1 MNISYKYYKMK
12 KLYTSILVLTMIA
25 VLGGCASDKTKE
37 NNNGGLKIYTSFYT
51 MYDFAS
57 KIAGD
62 KAEVINLVTDGS
74 EPHDWEPS
82 TNDMVALEKADI
94 LIYNGAGMEHWVE
107 QVSDSLE
114 NDITLVEASKGVD
127 IISEEETDGDSD
139 PHVWLDAKNAKL
151 EMENI
156 KNALVKA
163 DEVNAQ
169 YYEENYKKYA
179 VMFDELDS
187 ELTSRLGAL
196 EDKNIIV
203 SHEAFSYLCKAYGL
217 QQTSIGD
224 LEADAEPD
232 ANRIAE
238 IVEFAKENKV
248 TTIFFEELVSPK
260 VANVIAD
267 EIGANT
273 DVLNPI
279 EGLTE
284 EQAKAGEDYF
294 SLMKANIDALEKALN
309 HE

>member
-1 MNISYKYYKMK
+1 MK
-12 KLYTSILVLTMIA
+12 KIYTIILLITMIG

-37 NNNGGLKIYTSFYT
+37 NDGNLKIYTSFYT

-74 EPHDWEPS
+74 EPHEWEPS
-82 TNDMVALEKADI
+82 TTDMVALEKADI

-107 QVSDSLE
+107 QVFDSLE
-114 NDITLVEASKGVD
+114 NDIILVEASKGID
-127 IISEEETDGDSD
+127 IIGEEEADGDSD

-151 EMENI
+151 QMENI
-156 KNALVKA
+156 KNALVQA
-163 DEVNAQ
+163 DEANAQ
-169 YYEENYKKYA
+169 YYEDNYQTYA
-179 VMFDELDS
+179 AKFDELDN
-187 ELTSRLGAL
+187 ELTNRLGAL
-196 EDKNIIV
+196 QDKNIIV

-238 IVEFAKENKV
+238 IIEFAKENNV

-267 EIGANT
+267 EIGADT
-273 DVLNPI
+273 AVLNPI
-279 EGLTE
+279 EGLTD
-284 EQAKAGEDYF
+284 EQVKAGEDYF
-294 SLMKANIDALEKALN
+294 SLMKANMDVLEKALN